1 MNNPDSKTPDGV
13 VPNENS
19 ILSKV
24 IETVGSLRARARA
37 RELIKEASFNE
48 AIIVIERLEAEV
60 TKIIMPRR
68 FSRTAKPSES
78 VYKIGILNPI
88 LEGLTEDEYK
98 RQQLLINLGQIKQ
111 EIISAVSGLEGVIL
125 DIEATKQEG

>member
-1 MNNPDSKTPDGV
+1 MKDPDSTTPKGV
-13 VPNENS
+13 PAEGS

-24 IETVGSLRARARA
+24 IETEGALQARARA
-37 RELIKEASFNE
+37 QELIKQASLNE
-48 AIIVIERLEAEV
+48 AIKVIERLEAEV

-78 VYKIGILNPI
+78 AYKMGILNPI

-98 RQQLLINLGQIKQ
+98 RKQLLINLGQIKQ
-111 EIISAVSGLEGVIL
+111 EIVSAISGLGDVIL